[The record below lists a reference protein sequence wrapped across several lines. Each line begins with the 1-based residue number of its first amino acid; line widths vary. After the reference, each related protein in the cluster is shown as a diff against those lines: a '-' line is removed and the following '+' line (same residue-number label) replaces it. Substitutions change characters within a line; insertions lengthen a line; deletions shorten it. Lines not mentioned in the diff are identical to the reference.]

1 VRSFGA
7 DRAPVPPL
15 LAARSSD
22 EYAPPPPA
30 LAQRRALVTAGR
42 AAARHAPRLGLAP
55 PEYLTGRRGTAAT
68 LRALDAE
75 AGGGFFAVPPEAELD
90 DAAADAAFASGP
102 FVLDVQTHLVRP
114 SRSTSVGAEAL
125 FAYLRMVDPARW
137 SGGVDAAR
145 LSAAEW
151 AACVFGGSDT
161 AVALLTS
168 PPGRSAE
175 NVLTNDDIAD
185 ARTIVERYAGSR
197 RVLTHTIV
205 HPNLGEAELDAMVRW
220 REALGPAGWKVYTLW
235 APPGHGAGWSLD
247 DEVGAPFLERVRELG
262 PRIVCAHKG
271 IAGPVANRAPA
282 SASPR
287 DVGPAA
293 VAFPDVIFVVYHS
306 GYDIDPEEE
315 GPHRADPHRGVSR
328 LVTSLADAGVPPGA
342 NVYAELGSTW
352 YLMLRRPTEAAH
364 VLGKLLAAVGEDRIL
379 WGTDSVW
386 YGPPQPLI
394 DAFRAFQIPERLQEA
409 YGYPAL
415 TDAVKAKILGLNAAR
430 LYGVDVGAALTELP
444 HRAWLAEARA
454 ELRRRLA

>member
-1 VRSFGA
+1 
-7 DRAPVPPL
+7 
-15 LAARSSD
+15 
-22 EYAPPPPA
+22 
-30 LAQRRALVTAGR
+30 
-42 AAARHAPRLGLAP
+42 
-55 PEYLTGRRGTAAT
+55 
-68 LRALDAE
+68 
-75 AGGGFFAVPPEAELD
+75 
-90 DAAADAAFASGP
+90 
-102 FVLDVQTHLVRP
+102 
-114 SRSTSVGAEAL
+114 
-125 FAYLRMVDPARW
+125 
-137 SGGVDAAR
+137 
-145 LSAAEW
+145 
-151 AACVFGGSDT
+151 
-161 AVALLTS
+161 
-168 PPGRSAE
+168 
-175 NVLTNDDIAD
+175 VLTNDDIAD

-293 VAFPDVIFVVYHS
+293 VAFPDVTFVVYHS

>member
-1 VRSFGA
+1 
-7 DRAPVPPL
+7 
-15 LAARSSD
+15 
-22 EYAPPPPA
+22 
-30 LAQRRALVTAGR
+30 
-42 AAARHAPRLGLAP
+42 
-55 PEYLTGRRGTAAT
+55 
-68 LRALDAE
+68 
-75 AGGGFFAVPPEAELD
+75 
-90 DAAADAAFASGP
+90 
-102 FVLDVQTHLVRP
+102 
-114 SRSTSVGAEAL
+114 
-125 FAYLRMVDPARW
+125 
-137 SGGVDAAR
+137 
-145 LSAAEW
+145 
-151 AACVFGGSDT
+151 
-161 AVALLTS
+161 
-168 PPGRSAE
+168 
-175 NVLTNDDIAD
+175 
-185 ARTIVERYAGSR
+185 
-197 RVLTHTIV
+197 
-205 HPNLGEAELDAMVRW
+205 
-220 REALGPAGWKVYTLW
+220 
-235 APPGHGAGWSLD
+235 
-247 DEVGAPFLERVRELG
+247 
-262 PRIVCAHKG
+262 
-271 IAGPVANRAPA
+271 
-282 SASPR
+282 
-287 DVGPAA
+287 VGPAA
-293 VAFPDVIFVVYHS
+293 VAFPDVTFVVYHS